1 MMRIEAWS
9 GARWSAAARPVALVA
24 SLALGVGVLSGV
36 ARASAF
42 ASSAVPGTIQTVA
55 GGVGG
60 PGPATGIY
68 IGSPCAV
75 SFMAGHLFAGQGIIR
90 AISIRTDML
99 STPAGAESL
108 GGPGPGRGPA
118 AAAGL
123 SRACRLTARHPR
135 NLLTSPRA
143 A

>member
-24 SLALGVGVLSGV
+24 SLALGVGLLSGV

-68 IGSPCAV
+68 IRSPCAV
-75 SFMAGHLFAGQGIIR
+75 SFMAGPLFAGQGITPPLPLR
-90 AISIRTDML
+90 PHLL
-99 STPAGAESL
+99 STP
-108 GGPGPGRGPA
+108 
-118 AAAGL
+118 
-123 SRACRLTARHPR
+123 PR
-135 NLLTSPRA
+135 
-143 A
+143 